1 MPQDRSLPPPP
12 FTRQPSDL
20 KGSQLLHPC
29 TQSQTHV
36 HTHRVTTHSVH
47 ISLGH
52 CSADRLL
59 PAVSIHPTHSFYRG
73 ESRPGQD
80 HPDQSL
86 SAADQEH
93 QRGIQPRPPTS
104 RPGLQAPAALIT
116 DGRSWPKGPPC
127 PCPAGRDKTRPRNR
141 KVLREPFPSP
151 QRPGLTQSLPPAQAQ
166 SKKNQFQEAAPG
178 LQAAFRPDCNSARG
192 GPGPLCPAWGPW
204 AKPEGLAS
212 VCRLNCQP
220 PDPSG
225 FPPTLLSPLSLFS
238 PLGGIIL

>member
-1 MPQDRSLPPPP
+1 M
-12 FTRQPSDL
+12 
-20 KGSQLLHPC
+20 
-29 TQSQTHV
+29 
-36 HTHRVTTHSVH
+36 
-47 ISLGH
+47 
-52 CSADRLL
+52 
-59 PAVSIHPTHSFYRG
+59 HSFYRG

-86 SAADQEH
+86 SAADQER
-93 QRGIQPRPPTS
+93 QRGVQPRPPTS

-116 DGRSWPKGPPC
+116 DDRSWPKGPPC
-127 PCPAGRDKTRPRNR
+127 PCPAGRDETRPRNR

-178 LQAAFRPDCNSARG
+178 LQATFRPDCNSARG

-212 VCRLNCQP
+212 VCRLNCRP

-238 PLGGIIL
+238 PLGGIILKVDLTLLGFPGTAFLTTFKALPQPCARQARHCHFSRIIYSLPVSWPHFGNSRNISNPPQAERL

>member
-1 MPQDRSLPPPP
+1 M
-12 FTRQPSDL
+12 
-20 KGSQLLHPC
+20 
-29 TQSQTHV
+29 
-36 HTHRVTTHSVH
+36 
-47 ISLGH
+47 
-52 CSADRLL
+52 
-59 PAVSIHPTHSFYRG
+59 HSFYRG

-86 SAADQEH
+86 SAADQER
-93 QRGIQPRPPTS
+93 QRGVQPRPPTS

-127 PCPAGRDKTRPRNR
+127 PCPAGRDETRPRNR

-151 QRPGLTQSLPPAQAQ
+151 QRPGLAQSLPPTQAQ

-192 GPGPLCPAWGPW
+192 GPGPQCPAWGPW

-212 VCRLNCQP
+212 VCRLNCRP
-220 PDPSG
+220 PDPSWLPPHTIISSEPV
-225 FPPTLLSPLSLFS
+225 FPPGRNNTKGRPHFIGLPRYCISHNVQSFAAALCQTSPSLPFFQNHLLTSCLLATFW
-238 PLGGIIL
+238 